1 MWDFPRGTDSMPG
14 RGTKIQHAAWYGQK
28 NPCKKTKWDLIK
40 LKNVYTAK
48 GTMNKTKRQPVDWK
62 KIFANDAADKRLI
75 SKVDKQLLQSNI
87 NKTNNLIKKEQ

>member
-1 MWDFPRGTDSMPG
+1 M
-14 RGTKIQHAAWYGQK
+14 A
-28 NPCKKTKWDLIK
+28 KKKKKKTLQNTKWDLIK

-48 GTMNKTKRQPVDWK
+48 ETVNKTKRQPTDWK

-87 NKTNNLIKKEQ
+87 NKINSLIKKGTIDRGSKKIFSPKYTHR

>member
-1 MWDFPRGTDSMPG
+1 
-14 RGTKIQHAAWYGQK
+14 
-28 NPCKKTKWDLIK
+28 
-40 LKNVYTAK
+40 
-48 GTMNKTKRQPVDWK
+48 MNKTKRQPVDWK